1 MSDYL
6 PQINEYLDLIFAYGA
21 VWVYL
26 AIFAACLIENLAPP
40 FPGDSFIVA
49 AGALVAVS
57 RLDPYVSMIVVCA
70 GGMTS
75 VMVWYGLGRF
85 YGRDYFARHNF
96 RFITAKD
103 VTLAEEKFARWGGL
117 ILVVSRFVMGMRV
130 VLALAAGI
138 AAYSAIRMFVYTLV
152 SYVLFAGLLMYLGY
166 KLVENLDRVE
176 YYFTTYNYIVWPI
189 VVALVAVY
197 LFRHIRRNGKGNK
210 A

>member
-6 PQINEYLDLIFAYGA
+6 PQINEYLDFVFAYGA

-26 AIFAACLIENLAPP
+26 AVFAACLIENLVPP

-75 VMVWYGLGRF
+75 VMVWYGLGRL
-85 YGRDYFARHNF
+85 YGRDFFVRRNF
-96 RFITAKD
+96 RFLTAKD
-103 VTLAEEKFARWGGL
+103 VALAEEKFARWGGL

-152 SYVLFAGLLMYLGY
+152 SYLLFAGLLMYLGY

>member
-6 PQINEYLDLIFAYGA
+6 PQINEYLDFVFAYGT

-26 AIFAACLIENLAPP
+26 AIFAACLIENLVPP

-49 AGALVAVS
+49 AGALVTVS
-57 RLDPYVSMIVVCA
+57 RLDPYVSMIAVCA

-75 VMVWYGLGRF
+75 VMVWYALGRL
-85 YGRDYFARHNF
+85 YGRDFFVRRNF
-96 RFITAKD
+96 RFLSAKD
-103 VTLAEEKFARWGGL
+103 VALAEDKFARWGGL
-117 ILVVSRFVMGMRV
+117 ILVVSRFAMGIRV

-138 AAYSAIRMFVYTLV
+138 AVYSAIRMFVYTLV
-152 SYVLFAGLLMYLGY
+152 SYLLFAGLLMYLGC
-166 KLVENLDRVE
+166 KLVENLDRVD

-197 LFRHIRRNGKGNK
+197 LFRRLKPIGKGNE